1 MIRRHVSALT
11 FAALLATVTAQD
23 PAWVAKVDAL
33 VAARVAKADAVGF
46 SVGIAQKGDVLLAKG
61 YGLADAEWK
70 VPAKADTR
78 FRIGSVTKQFTAAL
92 VMRLVEQ
99 KKIALDDGLEKY
111 VPEFPLQGKKVSVQM
126 LLDHTSGIPSY
137 TDIGKEWEK
146 VIPLELTHAE
156 LLALVG
162 GKPFDFEPGTDW
174 RYNNTG
180 YYLLG
185 MLIEKAYGK
194 PYGDVVRD
202 ELGGPLGLA
211 DTMYGHNQDVIE
223 RRAHGYTMRAG
234 KRVNADHLGM
244 TQPGAAGALL
254 STGADLVRWSTALA
268 GGKVVSAAS
277 YARMATATVLPNGRD
292 TSYGF
297 GLMRGDFLG
306 RPAVFHGGG
315 INGFNS
321 MLLHLPDD
329 DLHVAVI
336 SNGEAASAEKVARDI
351 VQAVLG
357 IQKFVAKDLPLPADV
372 RDKLAGE
379 YDLAEV
385 GMALEVTVNGDR
397 LRAKGK
403 APGQEAFDLLYQGGL
418 EFRAGFD
425 NEVKIVFSADGKEL
439 TLHQNGGA
447 FVGSRQ

>member
-1 MIRRHVSALT
+1 MIRRLVSALT
-11 FAALLATVTAQD
+11 FASVLATVAAQD
-23 PAWVAKVDAL
+23 PSWVAKVDAL

-46 SVGIAQKGDVLLAKG
+46 SVGVAQKGEVLLAKG
-61 YGLADAEWK
+61 YGLADAEWRI
-70 VPAKADTR
+70 PATADTR

-111 VPEFPLQGKKVSVQM
+111 VPEFPLQGKKVTVQM
-126 LLDHTSGIPSY
+126 LLDHTSGIPNY

-146 VIPLELTHAE
+146 VVPLELTHGE
-156 LLALVG
+156 LLALVD
-162 GKPFDFEPGTDW
+162 GKPFDFEPGTEW
-174 RYNNTG
+174 RYDNTG

-185 MLIEKAYGK
+185 MVLEKVHGK
-194 PYGDVVRD
+194 SYADVVRD
-202 ELGGPLGLA
+202 ELSGPLGLA

-254 STGADLVRWSTALA
+254 STGADLVRWSMALA
-268 GGKVVSAAS
+268 GGKVVSTTS
-277 YARMATATVLPNGRD
+277 YERMTQATVLPNGRD
-292 TSYGF
+292 TGYGF
-297 GLMRGDFLG
+297 GLMRNEVLG
-306 RPAVFHGGG
+306 RPAIFHGGG
-315 INGFNS
+315 IHGFNS
-321 MLLHLPDD
+321 MLLHLPGD

-336 SNGEAASAEKVARDI
+336 GNAEAASSEKLAHEV

-357 IQKFVAKDLPLPADV
+357 IEKFVAKDEPLPADL
-372 RDKLAGE
+372 RDRLAGE
-379 YDLAEV
+379 YDLADV
-385 GMALEVTVNGDR
+385 GMALVVTAEGDR

-403 APGQEAFDLLYQGGL
+403 APGQEVFGLLYQGSL
-418 EFRAGFD
+418 EFRASFD
-425 NEVKIVFSADGKEL
+425 HEVRIVFSADGKEL

-447 FVGSRQ
+447 FVGHRQ